1 MTCGFLA
8 LFHLIFA
15 LHFLT
20 DYRAI
25 ESVVTLLPG
34 LSMTCFTSDDA
45 IIDDNRAL
53 EMREDFFLEIV
64 AVQPLDLVLI
74 NNEALT
80 VFIMDNDGV

>member
-1 MTCGFLA
+1 MICGFL
-8 LFHLIFA
+8 HLIFA

-34 LSMTCFTSDDA
+34 QSMTCFTSDDA

-64 AVQPLDLVLI
+64 AVQPHDLVLI